1 MANVLIVDDDFNIR
15 ELIKVFLQ
23 NEDFDTVEAVDG
35 IDALKKLEN
44 NKVDIIVMDIMM
56 PNMDGW
62 ELCNEIKSYYG
73 DIPIIMLT
81 AKGETSQKVKGF
93 NLGTDDYLVK
103 PFEPIELMVRIKALL
118 KRCNISSSK
127 KINIGNIELNKN
139 SLEVKLKDKSLI
151 LPKKEFELLYKLGSY
166 PKKTFSRDELI
177 EEIWGF
183 DFDGEER
190 TIDVHIRRI
199 REKFP
204 SEDCEFVIK
213 TIRGLGYRLEEL
225 V

>member
-1 MANVLIVDDDFNIR
+1 MASVLIVDDDFNIR
-15 ELIKVFLQ
+15 ELVKLFLQ
-23 NEDFDTVEAVDG
+23 NEDFDTIEAVDG
-35 IDALKKLEN
+35 LDALEKLEN

-62 ELCNEIKSYYG
+62 QLCNEIKSYHG

-81 AKGETSQKVKGF
+81 AKSETSQKVKGF
-93 NLGTDDYLVK
+93 NLGADDYLVK
-103 PFEPIELMVRIKALL
+103 PFEPIELVVRIKALL
-118 KRCNISSSK
+118 KRYNISSSK
-127 KINIGNIELNKN
+127 TINVGDINLNKN

-204 SEDCEFVIK
+204 ERDCGFIIK
-213 TIRGLGYRLEEL
+213 TIRGIGYRLEEL
-225 V
+225 I